1 MRTWSS
7 SSALAIPVLTLALAV
22 VARPAVAEET
32 AVKGDLARMQG
43 RWVARAGERR
53 ELVVLLEITGCRA
66 SVEITT
72 PQGLKVQARGEV
84 RVNETVVPHALDW
97 VGFSSADVI
106 DLPDIPAIYKLAEGS
121 MTVCNGGPNNPRPAR
136 FKAGAGVL
144 ADLHVFE
151 RPKPSGTAT
160 SGH

>member
-7 SSALAIPVLTLALAV
+7 PCALSIPVLTLAVAV
-22 VARPAVAEET
+22 VASPAVAEEI

-43 RWVARAGERR
+43 RWVTRAGERR
-53 ELVVLLEITGCRA
+53 ELVVALEITGCRA

-84 RVNETVVPHALDW
+84 RVNETVVPHTLDW

-106 DLPDIPAIYKLAEGS
+106 DLPDIPAIYKLDERG

-136 FKAGAGVL
+136 FQAGAGVL

-151 RPKPSGTAT
+151 RPKPTGTAT